1 MRSTRR
7 FEANSE
13 QLQELR
19 ASVSL
24 IPPGNVYTRS
34 SQSSPLLIVAENS
47 LPLPVEA
54 HIKYEGPESASLNT
68 PETLRVPAKG
78 SITVSMTADLPTD
91 RRTDLR
97 LWLATPDGA
106 TISQPVTIAVQ
117 TRGGMLSV
125 YGLGGLVALLALGAL
140 AVRLRLRRAS
150 HKKK

>member
-1 MRSTRR
+1 
-7 FEANSE
+7 
-13 QLQELR
+13 
-19 ASVSL
+19 
-24 IPPGNVYTRS
+24 
-34 SQSSPLLIVAENS
+34 
-47 LPLPVEA
+47 
-54 HIKYEGPESASLNT
+54 
-68 PETLRVPAKG
+68 
-78 SITVSMTADLPTD
+78 MTADLPTD

-140 AVRLRLRRAS
+140 AVRLRRAS